1 MKQDRRVWG
10 GFTLIELL
18 VVIAIIAILAAI
30 LFPVFAQAREAAR
43 KASCASNMKQLGT
56 AIAMYGTDYEGTLVG
71 GGGQCFGSPRPP
83 CDPDGDKGA
92 KDATSVPGQQW
103 QWVIQPYIKNWN
115 VYKCPSDP
123 KPIANA
129 PVSYGIN
136 NIALNGNGEAGINEA
151 GVGSPADTVALMEIG
166 EASWARLDEGET
178 TNAVRMVGDN
188 TVWDAWDR
196 VSKVDPGWSWGDTT
210 PRHGGSNILWV
221 DGHVKFHRLGQC
233 TESLPNRNIGNG
245 LTFDKITGTTP
256 PANRPNRWNY
266 PPAHAPGNGPHCKP

>member
-71 GGGQCFGSPRPP
+71 GGGTCFGSGPTGCSDTNP
-83 CDPDGDKGA
+83 
-92 KDATSVPGQQW
+92 VPGQQW
-103 QWVIQPYIKNWN
+103 QWIIQPYIKNWN

-123 KPIANA
+123 RPIDRV

-136 NIALNGNGEAGINEA
+136 NIALNSPSADTGINESS
-151 GVGSPADTVALMEIG
+151 VQSPADTVALMEIG
-166 EASWARLDEGET
+166 EGAYREDRETLEG
-178 TNAVRMVGDN
+178 VRMVGDN
-188 TVWDAWDR
+188 TIWDSWDR
-196 VSKVDPGWSWGDTT
+196 VSKVDPGWSWSDTQ
-210 PRHGGSNILWV
+210 PRHGGGGNVLWV
-221 DGHVKFHRLGQC
+221 DGHVKFSKLGQC
-233 TESLPNRNIGNG
+233 TNSIPNRNIGNG
-245 LTFDKITGTTP
+245 MTFDKIRGSSP
-256 PANRPNRWNY
+256 PGGRPTQWAYVNE
-266 PPAHAPGNGPHCKP
+266 AGCKP

>member
-71 GGGQCFGSPRPP
+71 GGGNCFGSPRPP
-83 CDPDGDKGA
+83 CDPGGDGST
-92 KDATSVPGQQW
+92 DAASVPGQQW

-136 NIALNGNGEAGINEA
+136 NIALNSASGETGINESA
-151 GVGSPADTVALMEIG
+151 VQAPADTVALMEIG
-166 EASWARLDEGET
+166 EGSWARLDMGET

-188 TVWDAWDR
+188 TIWDSWDR
-196 VSKVDPGWSWGDTT
+196 VAKVDPGWSWGDSQ
-210 PRHGGSNILWV
+210 PRHGGGGNILWV
-221 DGHVKFHRLGQC
+221 DGHVKFARLGQC
-233 TESLPNRNIGNG
+233 TETLPNRNIGNG
-245 LTFDKITGTTP
+245 LTFDKITGP
-256 PANRPNRWNY
+256 QAPGGRPNRWAYVNN
-266 PPAHAPGNGPHCKP
+266 AGCKPN